1 MNCYFGTILCVA
13 AFALHGLAVE
23 IIPVATTPPGGLD
36 PEEAPQFIFV
46 TFDDAVNPDIFEMVG
61 QISHHR
67 HADGSPVGFTFFVST
82 NYTDYYLVHQLHA
95 AGHEIAV
102 HTITHTT
109 GGETDFLTW
118 VREIE
123 GCHEALYRYAGI
135 PLDEIRGFRAPFLA
149 YNAATY
155 EALGA
160 LGFDYSSSVS
170 EPLGVHSVSPS
181 EMIWPYTLHE
191 GLQQTLWTG
200 TGPSSSLPE
209 LMEVP
214 MWLLFEEDG
223 TRHPEEMDPAGSR
236 ESLLALF
243 KKNFLDRYEGNRVP
257 LGIWLHAANWL
268 GSPSAPQQDNVDALN
283 EFLAWALEKPNV
295 WVVGISKGVDWMYDP
310 QPAGD
315 AATKENLRPT
325 TYEPLPESATIVN
338 AFAEG
343 SFKSVGNRALHY
355 PKPENVFQRMNE
367 HPAQITGVELEVEA
381 TNVWSSSRP
390 TGFQGEVRIRNT
402 SGQPIESWSVLWTP
416 ADFEVTGM
424 WGQASMEAL
433 PDGSIRIQANSWAS
447 PVIPAGGEL
456 VADFGATG
464 DPDDLGT
471 LKGDFSANVTEL
483 APFSLSLNLE
493 AEGELHFRWDRNA
506 PIYHLQR
513 KSDLLNGSWE
523 TVKTLYGR
531 TEHLLP
537 PPDQTSDKAVFY
549 RVTSEQ

>member
-223 TRHPEEMDPAGSR
+223 TRHPEEM
-236 ESLLALF
+236 
-243 KKNFLDRYEGNRVP
+243 
-257 LGIWLHAANWL
+257 
-268 GSPSAPQQDNVDALN
+268 
-283 EFLAWALEKPNV
+283 
-295 WVVGISKGVDWMYDP
+295 
-310 QPAGD
+310 
-315 AATKENLRPT
+315 
-325 TYEPLPESATIVN
+325 
-338 AFAEG
+338 
-343 SFKSVGNRALHY
+343 
-355 PKPENVFQRMNE
+355 
-367 HPAQITGVELEVEA
+367 
-381 TNVWSSSRP
+381 
-390 TGFQGEVRIRNT
+390 RIRW
-402 SGQPIESWSVLWTP
+402 GHSVNLC
-416 ADFEVTGM
+416 
-424 WGQASMEAL
+424 
-433 PDGSIRIQANSWAS
+433 INSW
-447 PVIPAGGEL
+447 
-456 VADFGATG
+456 
-464 DPDDLGT
+464 
-471 LKGDFSANVTEL
+471 
-483 APFSLSLNLE
+483 
-493 AEGELHFRWDRNA
+493 
-506 PIYHLQR
+506 
-513 KSDLLNGSWE
+513 
-523 TVKTLYGR
+523 
-531 TEHLLP
+531 
-537 PPDQTSDKAVFY
+537 
-549 RVTSEQ
+549 